1 MREPTRAVHKGS
13 TAQDIWPLKMVSFK
27 QEAVHV
33 NSQENKQSYWERN
46 LGKRETHVGAL
57 CKKRRIQE
65 LDARVETEEEFR
77 NVLGFR
83 KASAPLELTLAREFK
98 ATATGWYSFSTVKA
112 ETKMVC
118 GHC

>member
-1 MREPTRAVHKGS
+1 MSIVRKTSRAIGRET
-13 TAQDIWPLKMVSFK
+13 
-27 QEAVHV
+27 
-33 NSQENKQSYWERN
+33 